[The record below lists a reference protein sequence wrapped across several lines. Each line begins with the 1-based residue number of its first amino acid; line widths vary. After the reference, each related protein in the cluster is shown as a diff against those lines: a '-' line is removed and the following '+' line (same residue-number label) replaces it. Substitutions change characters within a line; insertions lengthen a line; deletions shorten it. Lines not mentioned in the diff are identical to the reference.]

1 MLVVF
6 LLLILN
12 LSKLCWIDFSNYL
25 SDYGWSINMFSKNLC
40 LILPF
45 FDIRQSQF
53 EMPSMKLG
61 FPSGS
66 ELVKCSPTRQETWV
80 WSLGQEDLLEKE
92 MATHST
98 TLAWK
103 LPWMEEPG
111 KLQSSIIHWL
121 PWLPIL
127 HYLIDRDNL
136 EIHGNGAKSAV
147 QACT

>member
-1 MLVVF
+1 MRSRICGKEENNIYV
-6 LLLILN
+6 
-12 LSKLCWIDFSNYL
+12 
-25 SDYGWSINMFSKNLC
+25 G
-40 LILPF
+40 
-45 FDIRQSQF
+45 
-53 EMPSMKLG
+53 SMRAMEKA
-61 FPSGS
+61 
-66 ELVKCSPTRQETWV
+66 VATRP
-80 WSLGQEDLLEKE
+80 G
-92 MATHST
+92 

>member
-1 MLVVF
+1 MCAKSPEVVAQMV
-6 LLLILN
+6 N
-12 LSKLCWIDFSNYL
+12 S
-25 SDYGWSINMFSKNLC
+25 
-40 LILPF
+40 LPA
-45 FDIRQSQF
+45 
-53 EMPSMKLG
+53 M
-61 FPSGS
+61 
-66 ELVKCSPTRQETWV
+66 QETQV
-80 WSLGQEDLLEKE
+80 RFLSPEDPLPKE